1 MVERLFK
8 YRNVIVA
15 VIQAFLLM
23 VCYYIVFLIRFD
35 FATLSGGFVRLSLQ
49 TFPVLLAVKAS
60 VFHYFRLFSDE
71 WNSEELNDVPN
82 ILKASVVSSVLFVLA
97 IFIIFGFRGYP
108 RSAFVLDFILTA
120 PVIVLSRYAAGVYL
134 QRIRRSMPQQNT
146 LLVSTRPE
154 AAALIPELNDRP
166 KSDYQLVGLI
176 DPEANRPMVEGVEV
190 LGGFDDL
197 NAVVNKR
204 NIARLLIPNDEH
216 LESILARVKGYDLDI
231 QIISPNLE
239 SGIAAKSLRPQ
250 NEFLKV
256 CSVLFVNRVYPPVLA
271 ATGQILAEL
280 ADQMKHLGWQVT
292 VVTSQPETT
301 LPSREVMNGIFVE
314 RVQGIPFSRKNIL
327 RRALSYFSLYPAIFW
342 RILSLSPTDVL
353 ITMTDPPLIFVMG
366 AFFKLFRKFKL
377 VHWAQDIYPEIAVSV
392 GVIKKGKRST
402 KLLEWVSSW
411 GLRQYDQV
419 ICIGRCMHDRMLAR
433 GIDASAL
440 TVIPNWADTNNVRP
454 LPREGN
460 PFRETNNIG
469 DRPVVMYS
477 GNLGVAHP
485 FDAILD
491 AAQLLQ
497 QKMSEALLLIVGDG
511 PRLADV
517 QERVERDQLTNV
529 QFFPLQPHDKLTESL
544 SAADLHLACMYDEL
558 CGLVVPSKVYGIL
571 AAGRPCLFIGPDKS
585 EAARVILENN
595 CGSVLPANLNGNQ
608 LADAIVQWLG
618 NSEALAQAGSRA
630 RAAAEKGSLVNAA
643 LAFDQLLRRD
653 LNAETVRINR
663 PEIVH
668 YDPPR
673 VV

>member
-1 MVERLFK
+1 
-8 YRNVIVA
+8 
-15 VIQAFLLM
+15 M

-35 FATLSGGFVRLSLQ
+35 FATLSDGFVRLSLQ

-82 ILKASVVSSVLFVLA
+82 ILKASLVSSVLFVLA
-97 IFIIFGFRGYP
+97 IFLAFGFRGYP

-154 AAALIPELNDRP
+154 AATLIPELNDRP

-231 QIISPNLE
+231 QIISPNVE

-292 VVTSQPETT
+292 VVTSQPETA

-402 KLLEWVSSW
+402 KLLEWISSW

-460 PFRETNNIG
+460 PFREANGIG

-497 QKMSEALLLIVGDG
+497 QKMPEALLLIVGDG

-517 QERVERDQLTNV
+517 QARVERDQLANV

-571 AAGRPCLFIGPDKS
+571 AAGRPCLFIGPEKS

-618 NSEALAQAGSRA
+618 NSAALAQAGSRA

>member
-15 VIQAFLLM
+15 VIQAILLM

-35 FATLSGGFVRLSLQ
+35 FATLSGNFARLSLQ
-49 TFPVLLAVKAS
+49 TFPILLAVKAS

-82 ILKASVVSSVLFVLA
+82 ILKASVVSSILFVLA
-97 IFIIFGFRGYP
+97 IFLIFGFRGYP
-108 RSAFVLDFILTA
+108 RSAFVMDFVLTA
-120 PVIVLSRYAAGVYL
+120 PVIVLARYAAGVYL
-134 QRIRRSMPQQNT
+134 LRIRRAMPQQNT
-146 LLVSTRPE
+146 LLVSTRSE
-154 AAALIPELNDRP
+154 AATLIPELNDRP
-166 KSDYQLVGLI
+166 QSDYQLIGLI

-231 QIISPNLE
+231 QIISPNTGSE
-239 SGIAAKSLRPQ
+239 VAAKSLRHKD
-250 NEFLKV
+250 EFLKV

-301 LPSREVMNGIFVE
+301 LPSHEVMNGIFVE

-353 ITMTDPPLIFVMG
+353 ITMTDPPLIFVLG

-392 GVIKKGKRST
+392 GVIKEGKRST

-433 GIDASAL
+433 GIDESAL
-440 TVIPNWADTNNVRP
+440 TVIPNWSDTNNVRP

-460 PFRETNNIG
+460 PFREVNGIG

-497 QKMSEALLLIVGDG
+497 QKMPEALLLIVGDG

-517 QERVERDQLTNV
+517 QLRVERDQISNV

-571 AAGRPCLFIGPDKS
+571 AAGRPCLFIGPAKS
-585 EAARVILENN
+585 EAARVILENE

-618 NSEALAQAGSRA
+618 NSDALTEAGSRA
-630 RAAAEKGSLVNAA
+630 RSAAEKGSLVNAA

-653 LNAETVRINR
+653 LNAETVRLNR

-673 VV
+673 VI